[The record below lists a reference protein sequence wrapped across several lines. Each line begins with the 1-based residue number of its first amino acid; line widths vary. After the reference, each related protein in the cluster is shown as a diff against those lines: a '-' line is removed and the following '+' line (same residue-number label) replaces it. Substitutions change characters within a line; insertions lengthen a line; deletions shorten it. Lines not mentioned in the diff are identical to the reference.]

1 MKLFLIKLGKAWKTI
16 KNEGLFSGGER
27 VLSYLWIF
35 LKTILNNPSGD
46 VLFIT
51 SGIGDSARYR
61 AYNQAEE
68 LNKHGI
74 KAEVMVLDHPWLSKF
89 SNRFKI
95 FSFNRTLVTS
105 GAKKLIEEIKKQNK
119 EIIFDTDDL
128 VFDTEFMHQTESY
141 QKMNALEKKQY
152 EKGVGEEI
160 LNDPYVKT
168 CVTTT
173 SFIKNILTEK
183 YQKKVFIN
191 TNKINDRE
199 VEMADKILARKIF
212 NISDEIKL
220 GYFSGTMSH
229 NKDFATIADALA
241 QVMEKYSQVELV
253 LVGPL
258 EIENKLNKFKDRII
272 HSGLAP
278 IKKHYE
284 NIAGVDINLAPLVK
298 GNPFCEAKSELKFFE
313 AGIVK
318 VPTVA
323 VRNQTFSEAIE
334 DGVDGFL
341 ADNTEE
347 WMEKIEE
354 LILDK
359 NLRKEMGERA
369 CKKSLQDYTNRNSHN
384 EEYYNYLRA
393 RL

>member
-1 MKLFLIKLGKAWKTI
+1 MELFIIKIGKAWKAI
-16 KNEGLFSGGER
+16 KNEGLFSGGKR
-27 VLSYLWIF
+27 VWGYFKLF
-35 LKTILNNPSGD
+35 LKTIFKNPKGD

-51 SGIGDSARYR
+51 TGIGDSARYR

-74 KAEVMVLDHPWLSKF
+74 KAAVTVLDHPNLVKF
-89 SNRFKI
+89 ANKFKI
-95 FSFNRTLVTS
+95 FIFNRTLVTNK
-105 GAKKLIEEIKKQNK
+105 AKKLIAEIKKQNK

-128 VFDTEFMHQTESY
+128 VFDAELMHQAESY
-141 QKMNALEKKQY
+141 QKMNALEKRQY

-160 LNDPYVKT
+160 LSDSYVRICT
-168 CVTTT
+168 TTT
-173 SFIKNILTEK
+173 SFIKDILIEK
-183 YQKKVFIN
+183 YQKKVFVSR
-191 TNKINDRE
+191 NKINDHE
-199 VEMADKILARKIF
+199 VEIADGFMAKKALNNSK
-212 NISDEIKL
+212 EIKL

-229 NKDFATIADALA
+229 NKDFSTITDALF
-241 QVMEKYSQVELV
+241 QIMKKYSQVKLV

-258 EIENKLNKFKDRII
+258 SVENKLNQFQSRII

-284 NIAGVDINLAPLVK
+284 NISNVDINLAPLVK
-298 GNPFCEAKSELKFFE
+298 DDPFCEAKSELKFFE

-318 VPTVA
+318 TPTVA

-347 WMEKIEE
+347 WVEKIER
-354 LILDK
+354 LISDEK
-359 NLRKEMGERA
+359 LRKGMGEKAR
-369 CKKSLQDYTNRNSHN
+369 KKVMRNYTNKNSHN
-384 EEYYNYLRA
+384 EEYYNFLKSK
-393 RL
+393 L